1 MELDPEREAGR
12 FRHPDA
18 NSYTHQPAIDSIGA
32 GETPP
37 LGAPRRVGKP
47 PRRKHGG
54 WRRGLRLL
62 VGLFL
67 VAVLAYAAY
76 IATIVVKISTNSLQ
90 IGPLASD
97 AAGRTNV
104 LVLGV
109 GDPGHAGENLSDI
122 MMILSLDGPAHR
134 LAQISIPR
142 DLRVAIPGFGYN
154 KINAANAFGG
164 VDLAKR
170 TVSDT
175 FGLPINYYVKTDF
188 SGLKDLVDAVG
199 GVDVMVKQRLV
210 DPEYPCDDNQYKVC
224 GLDIEPGLQH
234 MDGTVVLQYVRCR
247 KGTCGNDFGRA
258 VRQQELLA
266 LLRPKLMDPHL
277 LLSPVKLKLLADA
290 TEKGIKTDL
299 GLFQI
304 LELANSWRVDSTNKP
319 VNLVLSTGTGG
330 YLRSDPSGSSDLLPI
345 GGDFS
350 AISDKIKTIFTS
362 GDITPTL

>member
-18 NSYTHQPAIDSIGA
+18 NSYTHQPAIDSIGV
-32 GETPP
+32 GETLP

-47 PRRKHGG
+47 ARRKRGG
-54 WRRGLRLL
+54 WRWGLLL
-62 VGLFL
+62 AGLFL
-67 VAVLAYAAY
+67 VMVLVYAAY
-76 IATIVVKISTNSLQ
+76 IVTIVVKISTNSFQ

-97 AAGRTNV
+97 AGGRTNV
-104 LVLGV
+104 LILGV
-109 GDPGHAGENLSDI
+109 GDPGHAGENLSDT
-122 MMILSLDGPAHR
+122 MMILSLDGPDHR
-134 LAQISIPR
+134 LAQISVPR

-164 VDLAKR
+164 VDLAKQ

-188 SGLKDLVDAVG
+188 SGLKGLVDAVG
-199 GVDVMVKQRLV
+199 GVDVTVKVRLV
-210 DPEYPCDDNQYKVC
+210 DREYPCDDNQYKVC

-234 MDGTVVLQYVRCR
+234 MDGTAALQYVRCR

-258 VRQQELLA
+258 ARQQELLA
-266 LLRPKLMDPHL
+266 LLRPKLMDPYL

-299 GLFQI
+299 GLFQL
-304 LELANSWRVDSTNKP
+304 LELANSWRVNSANKP
-319 VNLVLSTGTGG
+319 VNLVLSTGRGG

-345 GGDFS
+345 GGNFS
-350 AISDKIKTIFTS
+350 AISDKIKAVFS
-362 GDITPTL
+362 SEGITPTL